1 MINTD
6 LHRIIPIP
14 EANIDLAGI
23 ETSVSIMNE
32 NRALKRTI
40 YFGLTIGVITI
51 IYLNIR
57 NERREKNRL

>member
-23 ETSVSIMNE
+23 EASVLLRNE
-32 NRALKRTI
+32 NYLLKRTI
-40 YFGLTIGVITI
+40 FIGITFGIITI

-57 NERREKNRL
+57 NERREKKD

>member
-1 MINTD
+1 MIDVNI
-6 LHRIIPIP
+6 HRIIPLP

-23 ETSVSIMNE
+23 EASQLLKNE

-40 YFGLTIGVITI
+40 FIGFTIGFLTI

-57 NERREKNRL
+57 NERREKDRL